1 VKVYRKINKET
12 AARYGRW
19 YSLGV
24 EYRKKNKKTSE
35 KT

>member
-1 VKVYRKINKET
+1 MKVYRKINKET
-12 AARYGRW
+12 QARYSQW

-24 EYRKKNKKTSE
+24 EYRKKMKKTSE